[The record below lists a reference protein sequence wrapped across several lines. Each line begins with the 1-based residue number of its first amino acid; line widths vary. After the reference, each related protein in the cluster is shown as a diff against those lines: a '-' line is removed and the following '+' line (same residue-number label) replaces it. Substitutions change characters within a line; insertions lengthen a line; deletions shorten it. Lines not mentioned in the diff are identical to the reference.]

1 MRKIMALSTVLIFI
15 GVFLALYAFKG
26 NMNKLQEKNTQIYE
40 DRLTILHRDELLKDL
55 SFKNSEMN
63 FEVNKTR
70 QELKLQESVFKA
82 TSTKYQN
89 KIKYLNKKISGISSD
104 YGFLN
109 IHPSKYKTGDL
120 LFVLVAEDKIL
131 RKRVES
137 IHITDTGNDYRVE
150 YKFFDI
156 DSLIQED
163 NCSKLKE
170 LIKSRNERN

>member
-15 GVFLALYAFKG
+15 GVLLTLYTFKS
-26 NMNKLQEKNTQIYE
+26 NMKKLEEKNTQIYE

-55 SFKNSEMN
+55 SSKNSEMN

-70 QELKLQESVFKA
+70 QELKLQESVLKA
-82 TSTKYQN
+82 TSTKYQS

-120 LFVLVAEDKIL
+120 LFVLVEGKIL

-137 IHITDTGNDYRVE
+137 IHTTDTGNDYRVE

-163 NCSKLKE
+163 NCSK
-170 LIKSRNERN
+170 